1 MNQHSAWALMTL
13 LIAAL
18 LPVASADEIM
28 ANPGEAPSFVNQA
41 TIAAPMAA
49 VWSVWTTGE
58 GYKALGVAQ
67 ADIDLRIGG
76 LIRSHYNAAGVLG
89 DAETIQNRILAYEPQ
104 RMIAIC
110 IDRTPEDFPFKNA
123 WKHTWTVITL
133 AAKGAN
139 LTHVRIA
146 SMGFGT
152 DSESVAMRKF
162 FEVGNAETLDTL
174 KAYFKSAAPGG
185 RRNKP

>member
-1 MNQHSAWALMTL
+1 
-13 LIAAL
+13 
-18 LPVASADEIM
+18 
-28 ANPGEAPSFVNQA
+28 
-41 TIAAPMAA
+41 MAA
-49 VWSVWTTGE
+49 VWGVWTTGE

-76 LIRSHYNAAGVLG
+76 LIRSHYKATGVLG

-139 LTHVRIA
+139 RTHVRIA

-152 DSESVAMRKF
+152 DAESVAMRKF